1 MRPLRRVFL
10 YAVILLPAMTMLAS
24 RAGGQAASGAQ
35 LHVQGIHRTRG
46 ASSAAA
52 AAAPATAVNPPNM
65 VDNGGPVIPTSTTY
79 AIWWGKPSDF
89 PSDAV
94 QGVDDFL
101 RDLDGSDYLGIADQ
115 YMRGNKAHTRFGG
128 NLFDYSAPAPFD
140 AQGSADP
147 LATELLNVLQAYGM
161 SPDLTAVYLVYTS
174 NYPSIAEQSGFCA
187 FHGYVT
193 ENPGTPPLAE
203 IAYVPNVA
211 AAQDSCGLDLSIEDP
226 FFSPDAYSRG
236 TRSMINMTT
245 HELME
250 TITDPLFTS
259 WYAPN
264 GNEIGDPCIFIFQT
278 NVPIEDDKRRIQEI
292 WSNQAGGCAPGS
304 GRGARVSGASFNS
317 GGLFTPFD
325 TPAAIY
331 GIFATSMNA
340 EGLIAGYY
348 TDASNNT
355 HAFLR
360 DSHGVVTTI
369 DPPGTG
375 SSNFFLVGAVANSIN
390 SKDAVAGSAY
400 DTNGVQHGFLRDR
413 QGAFT
418 TIDAP
423 NAAQGAFNQGTR
435 AHSVNDEGEVA
446 GNYEDSNFISHGYVR
461 AKSGSFAT
469 FDAPGVSAA
478 FVGEGTRVFSIN
490 NSGSATGY
498 FIDAN
503 AVNHGF
509 VRDED
514 GAIATFSA
522 PGAATAAQGE
532 GTFAWSINDDGE
544 IAGYSTDSA
553 FKAHGYVRDKH
564 GLITTFDAP
573 GAVYGT
579 FAYSINNAG
588 SVAGYYSDAS
598 GFPHGFVRDKHG
610 NFTKIDA
617 PGKSYGTVLRSIN
630 NEGAVAGYQTAPTP

>member
-1 MRPLRRVFL
+1 MRPLRRIL
-10 YAVILLPAMTMLAS
+10 LAAAILLPAMALLAA
-24 RAGGQAASGAQ
+24 RASGQ
-35 LHVQGIHRTRG
+35 VTPGKLHISGIHRMRG

-52 AAAPATAVNPPNM
+52 APAANPPNM
-65 VDNGGPVIPTSTTY
+65 VYNGGPVLPTTTTY

-101 RDLDGSDYLGIADQ
+101 TDLDGSDYLRIADQ
-115 YMRGNKAHTRFGG
+115 YMLGNKAHTRFGG

-147 LATELLNVLQAYGM
+147 LGNEVLNVLQAYGM
-161 SPDLTAVYLVYTS
+161 SPDLTAVYLLYTS
-174 NYPSIAEQSGFCA
+174 NYPPIMLEQIGACA
-187 FHGYVT
+187 FHGYQADNLG
-193 ENPGTPPLAE
+193 NPVAE
-203 IAYVPNVA
+203 IAFIPNTA
-211 AAQDSCGLDLSIEDP
+211 AAQNFCGLNGYNEDP

-236 TRSMINMTT
+236 TRSMVSLTA
-245 HELME
+245 HEFME

-259 WYAPN
+259 WYAPLPN
-264 GNEIGDPCIFIFQT
+264 GNEIGDPCIYIFQT
-278 NVPIEDDKRRIQEI
+278 NVPIEDDKWRIQEI
-292 WSNQAGGCAPGS
+292 WSNQAGGCVPGS
-304 GRGARVSGASFNS
+304 DREARVSGASFNS

-325 TPAAIY
+325 TPAAMY
-331 GIFATSMNA
+331 GIFGTSMNA

-348 TDASNNT
+348 IDASNNT

-360 DSHGVVTTI
+360 DSHGAVATI

-375 SSNFFLVGAVANSIN
+375 NSTFFLVGAVANSIN
-390 SKDAVAGSAY
+390 SKDAVAGTFNDA
-400 DTNGVQHGFLRDR
+400 NLVGHGFLRNK

-418 TIDAP
+418 TIDGP
-423 NAAQGAFNQGTR
+423 NAAQGTT

-446 GNYEDSNFISHGYVR
+446 GDYEDSNFIKHGYVR
-461 AKSGSFAT
+461 DKSGSIST
-469 FDAPGVSAA
+469 FDAPGASAA

-490 NSGSATGY
+490 NSGSAAGY

-503 AVNHGF
+503 AVHHGF

-544 IAGYSTDSA
+544 IAGYFTDTA
-553 FKAHGYVRDKH
+553 IKAHGFVRDKH
-564 GLITTFDAP
+564 GLITTFDVPNAI
-573 GAVYGT
+573 YGT
-579 FAYSINNAG
+579 FAYSINNEGA
-588 SVAGYYSDAS
+588 VAGYYSDAS

-610 NFTKIDA
+610 NFAKIDT

-630 NEGAVAGYQTAPTP
+630 NEGAVAGYRTAPTP

>member
-1 MRPLRRVFL
+1 MRSLGRVFL
-10 YAVILLPAMTMLAS
+10 SAVILLPAISLFAARAS
-24 RAGGQAASGAQ
+24 GQAASGAQ

-46 ASSAAA
+46 ANSAAA
-52 AAAPATAVNPPNM
+52 AAAPAPAPAPAANPPNM
-65 VDNGGPVIPTSTTY
+65 AYNGGPVIPTSTTY

-101 RDLDGSDYLGIADQ
+101 MDLDGSDYLGIADQ
-115 YMRGNKAHTRFGG
+115 YMLGNKAHTRFGG

-140 AQGSADP
+140 AQGSANP
-147 LATELLNVLQAYGM
+147 LANELLNVLQAYGM
-161 SPDLTAVYLVYTS
+161 SPDLTAVYVVYTS
-174 NYPSIAEQSGFCA
+174 NYPSIMEQLGFCA

-193 ENPGTPPLAE
+193 QNPGTPPLAE
-203 IAYVPNVA
+203 VAYVPNTA
-211 AAQDSCGLDLSIEDP
+211 AAQETCGLDLNGEDP

-236 TRSMINMTT
+236 TRSMVNETA
-245 HELME
+245 HEFME
-250 TITDPLFTS
+250 TITDPLITA
-259 WYAPN
+259 WYAPLPD
-264 GNEIGDPCIFIFQT
+264 GNEIGDSCAYIFQT
-278 NVPIEDDKRRIQEI
+278 NVPIEDDKWRIQGI

-304 GRGARVSGASFNS
+304 DREARVSGASFNS
-317 GGLFTPFD
+317 GLFTPFD

-331 GIFATSMNA
+331 GIFGTSMNA

-348 TDASNNT
+348 IDASNNT

-360 DSHGVVTTI
+360 DSHGAVTTI

-375 SSNFFLVGAVANSIN
+375 SSNFLLVGALANSIN
-390 SKDAVAGSAY
+390 SKGAVAGY
-400 DTNGVQHGFLRDR
+400 FFDTNFVGHGFLRDK

-423 NAAQGAFNQGTR
+423 NAAQGTS

-446 GNYEDSNFISHGYVR
+446 GSYEDSNFIRHGYVR
-461 AKSGSFAT
+461 DKSGRIAT
-469 FDAPGVSAA
+469 FDPPDASAA

-498 FIDAN
+498 SIDAN
-503 AVNHGF
+503 AVHHGF
-509 VRDED
+509 VRNED

-532 GTFAWSINDDGE
+532 GTFAWSINNDGE
-544 IAGYSTDSA
+544 IAGYFTDSA
-553 FKAHGYVRDKH
+553 FKAHGFVRDKH

-573 GAVYGT
+573 GAVFGT
-579 FAYSINNAG
+579 FAYSINDDGA
-588 SVAGYYSDAS
+588 VAGYYSDAS

-610 NFTKIDA
+610 NFTKVDA
-617 PGKSYGTVLRSIN
+617 PGKSYGTVLRAIN
-630 NEGAVAGYQTAPTP
+630 NKGDVAGYHTAPTP

>member
-1 MRPLRRVFL
+1 MRPLRRILLCAVFL
-10 YAVILLPAMTMLAS
+10 VPAMTMLAT
-24 RAGGQAASGAQ
+24 RASGQAASGAQ
-35 LHVQGIHRTRG
+35 MHVQGIHRIRG
-46 ASSAAA
+46 ANSAAA
-52 AAAPATAVNPPNM
+52 AAAPAANPPNM

-79 AIWWGKPSDF
+79 AIFWGKPSDF

-101 RDLDGSDYLGIADQ
+101 KDLDGSDYLGIADQ

-140 AQGSADP
+140 AQGTPNP
-147 LATELLNVLQAYGM
+147 LGNEVLNVLQAYGM

-174 NYPSIAEQSGFCA
+174 NYPSIMLEQFGFCA
-187 FHGYVT
+187 FHAYEADNSG
-193 ENPGTPPLAE
+193 NPVAE
-203 IAYVPNVA
+203 IAYVPNTA
-211 AAQDSCGLDLSIEDP
+211 AAQETCGLDLHNEDP

-236 TRSMINMTT
+236 TRSMVNETA
-245 HELME
+245 HEFME
-250 TITDPLFTS
+250 TITDPLFS
-259 WYAPN
+259 AWFAPN
-264 GNEIGDPCIFIFQT
+264 GNEIGDSCAYIFQT
-278 NVPIEDDKRRIQEI
+278 NVPIEDDKWRIQEI

-304 GRGARVSGASFNS
+304 GREARVSGASFNS
-317 GGLFTPFD
+317 GLLTPFD
-325 TPAAIY
+325 TPAAMY
-331 GIFATSMNA
+331 GIFGTSMNA

-348 TDASNNT
+348 TDASNNS

-360 DSHGVVTTI
+360 DSHGAVTTI

-375 SSNFFLVGAVANSIN
+375 SSNFLLVGALANSIN
-390 SKDAVAGSAY
+390 SKGAVAGSFS
-400 DTNGVQHGFLRDR
+400 DVNFVEHGFLRDK

-423 NAAQGAFNQGTR
+423 NAAQGTR

-446 GNYEDSNFISHGYVR
+446 GDCEDSNFINHGYVR
-461 AKSGSFAT
+461 DKSGSIAM
-469 FDAPGVSAA
+469 FDPPDASAA

-498 FIDAN
+498 SIDAN
-503 AVNHGF
+503 AVHHGF

-544 IAGYSTDSA
+544 IAGYFTDSA
-553 FKAHGYVRDKH
+553 FKAHGFVRDKH
-564 GLITTFDAP
+564 GLIATFDAP

-579 FAYSINNAG
+579 FAYGINNAG

-617 PGKSYGTVLRSIN
+617 PGKSYGTVLRAIN